1 MTESR
6 SVATQPDLP
15 MRELQKDT
23 LIVRDDIAVPD
34 GFASL
39 MRPTHRASTIL
50 FRDAEAFARR
60 REQFFHGYSYGL
72 SGTPTHYALAGK
84 LAQLEGAS
92 HCMLAPSGL
101 GAINLIN
108 QTVLSQGAHVLITDS
123 AYGPTRANTQK
134 VFGRYGVTADFYDPR
149 IGGEIRSLIRPE
161 TRLIWMESP
170 GSLTMEVQDVPAITA
185 AAHEKGVLVAL
196 DNTWA
201 TPIHFSPLQ
210 HGVDFSVQA
219 LTKYVNGHSDVLMG
233 SVCVKDLE
241 LFKQLKLTADLL
253 GNNVSPDDCTH
264 VLRGLVT
271 LGVRLD
277 RHERNGLIV
286 AKWLAQQPEVQQ
298 VLYPAL
304 ESSQDHALWK
314 RDFSG
319 ASGLMSV
326 VLATNAWDK
335 ASRFADSLQVF
346 RIGAS
351 WGGPQSLIGIYPD
364 VGERSTDS
372 WKSSGAF
379 VRISVGLEAP
389 EDLIADLRQALD
401 AAAIASGE

>member
-1 MTESR
+1 MH
-6 SVATQPDLP
+6 
-15 MRELQKDT
+15 KDT
-23 LIVRDDIAVPD
+23 LIVRDDISVPP
-34 GFASL
+34 GFSSL

-50 FRDAEAFARR
+50 FPNAEAFTRR

-84 LAQLEGAS
+84 LAQIEGAS

-108 QTVLSQGAHVLITDS
+108 QTVLGAGAHMLITDS
-123 AYGPTRANTQK
+123 AYGPSRVNAQK
-134 VFGRYGVTADFYDPR
+134 IFGRYGVTTEFYDPR
-149 IGGEIRSLIRPE
+149 IGRDIAALIRPE
-161 TRLIWMESP
+161 TRLVWLESP
-170 GSLTMEVQDVPAITA
+170 GSLTMELQDVAAISA
-185 AAHEKGVLVAL
+185 AAHKRNALVAI

-201 TPIHFSPLQ
+201 TPLRFNALS

-233 SVCVKDLE
+233 SICINDAE
-241 LFKQLKLTADLL
+241 LYKQLKQTADWL
-253 GNNVSPDDCTH
+253 GNNVSPDDCSH

-277 RHERNGLIV
+277 RHEANAMVV
-286 AKWLAQQPEVQQ
+286 AKWLEQRPEVKQ

-319 ASGLMSV
+319 ASGLLTV
-326 VLATNAWDK
+326 VLGTDSWDK
-335 ASRFADSLQVF
+335 TCRFADALEVF

-351 WGGPQSLIGIYPD
+351 WGGPQSLVGIYPNA
-364 VGERSTDS
+364 GERATDA
-372 WKSSGAF
+372 WKDSGAF
-379 VRISVGLEAP
+379 VRLNIGLEAAD
-389 EDLIADLRQALD
+389 DLVADLEQAFG
-401 AAAIASGE
+401 ASGIA